1 MLVASYNNQAW
12 NDLLIIQLKPSDG
25 KQLNIKSTDNVTVIY
40 GTDDAIV
47 GLNIFDA
54 SNWLDGLENG
64 PVTLTQKQVDIIN
77 TKLAELNLGI
87 ELEADTEDKFVVG
100 YVKTCRPH
108 EDSDHLNIT
117 ETLVGQDEVLQ
128 IVCGASNIVAGQKV
142 VVAKPGAIMPNGLV
156 IWPGE
161 LRGIASQGMICSAK
175 ELNLPEERQTKGI
188 LVLPDSAEVGKAF
201 EF

>member
-12 NDLLIIQLKPSDG
+12 NDLLMIQLKPSDG
-25 KQLNIKSTDNVTVIY
+25 KQLKIKSTENITVIY
-40 GTDDAIV
+40 GADDAIL

-54 SNWLDGLENG
+54 SNWLEDLTNG
-64 PVTLTQKQVDIIN
+64 PVTLTQKQVGIIN
-77 TKLAELNLGI
+77 TKLAELNLDI

-100 YVKTCRPH
+100 YVKACRPH

-117 ETLVGQDEVLQ
+117 ETLVGHNEVLQ
-128 IVCGASNIVAGQKV
+128 IVCGAKNIAAGQKV

-156 IWPGE
+156 IWSGK
-161 LRGIASQGMICSAK
+161 LRGITSQGMICSAK
-175 ELNLPEERQTKGI
+175 ELDLPEERQTVGI